1 MEKDRGGNPGEPI
14 DWKRAIQALISAGH
28 KIEDIKNYTL
38 NQVVTFYEAIIEER
52 MDNIKRDV
60 VVQATA
66 MSGDNK
72 QIKRFIDDLDGKPP
86 EMMKIVRE
94 E

>member
-1 MEKDRGGNPGEPI
+1 MEKDRGGNESAPI
-14 DWKRAIQALISAGH
+14 DWKRAVQTLIGAGH
-28 KIEDIKNYTL
+28 KIEDIKKYTL
-38 NQVVTFYEAIIEER
+38 NQVVSFYEAIHEER
-52 MDNIKRDV
+52 MDNVKRDV

-66 MSGDNK
+66 MSGDSK

>member
-1 MEKDRGGNPGEPI
+1 M
-14 DWKRAIQALISAGH
+14 S
-28 KIEDIKNYTL
+28 
-38 NQVVTFYEAIIEER
+38 FYEAIHEER
-52 MDNIKRDV
+52 MDNVKRDV

-66 MSGDNK
+66 MSGDSK

>member
-1 MEKDRGGNPGEPI
+1 MEKDRGGNAGQTI
-14 DWKRAIQALISAGH
+14 DWKRAIQTLISAGH

-38 NQVVTFYEAIIEER
+38 NQVVTFYEAILDER
-52 MDNIKRDV
+52 MENIKRDV
-60 VVQATA
+60 IVQATA

-86 EMMKIVRE
+86 EMMKIVRDE
-94 E
+94 

>member
-1 MEKDRGGNPGEPI
+1 MKYSILATTTNSVENAEI
-14 DWKRAIQALISAGH
+14 IHS
-28 KIEDIKNYTL
+28 IEDIKKYTL
-38 NQVVTFYEAIIEER
+38 NQVVSFYEAIHEER
-52 MDNIKRDV
+52 MDNVKRDV

-66 MSGDNK
+66 MSGDSK
-72 QIKRFIDDLDGKPP
+72 QIRKFIDDLDGKPP

>member
-1 MEKDRGGNPGEPI
+1 M
-14 DWKRAIQALISAGH
+14 
-28 KIEDIKNYTL
+28 
-38 NQVVTFYEAIIEER
+38 TFYEAINEEK